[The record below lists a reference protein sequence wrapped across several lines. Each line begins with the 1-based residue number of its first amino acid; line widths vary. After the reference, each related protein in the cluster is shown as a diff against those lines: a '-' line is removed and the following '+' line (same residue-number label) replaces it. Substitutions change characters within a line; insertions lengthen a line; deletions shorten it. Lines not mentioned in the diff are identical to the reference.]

1 MLAPRTA
8 QAVGDAD
15 LDLGLTDVAVV
26 LTPNPRVSIDTASSV
41 AYPGDEIV
49 FEASFLYDQ
58 ATLAVSADLTAENIG
73 DVAGTIA
80 YVSVVWEK
88 RETGQSTWTEFA
100 GASLTSPDWAP
111 VEPMAPYLD
120 PLSFTGLGE
129 AATGV
134 EYPALP
140 VSIIGTELEPEAIA
154 AWRLSATVPIPS
166 QSTLLDLFDDAEIDG
181 IRQVV
186 HLEIDPRDE
195 QLGQAFSEST
205 DITAAIQST
214 SPDLEH
220 GEITVRLPDDTEV
233 VFDEGD
239 VAALATIEL
248 GDEPI
253 NEEAPFEV
261 DDWNEK
267 GNLETDAE
275 YLHRLRAIEP
285 LAGSVTFVAD
295 TYAGTTEAVE
305 FGEGSHLDPHLGR
318 SRGGLRVD
326 AGRRRIWD
334 IAVSDEQRNR
344 TSQLDCGRRRPG
356 RRGRLGRVATND
368 DRRWDDRR
376 DGPFVRHSH

>member
-1 MLAPRTA
+1 MWPSCLRRIRASRSTPR
-8 QAVGDAD
+8 
-15 LDLGLTDVAVV
+15 
-26 LTPNPRVSIDTASSV
+26 SSV

-100 GASLTSPDWAP
+100 GASLDQP
-111 VEPMAPYLD
+111 
-120 PLSFTGLGE
+120 GLGARSAHGPVSGSALVHRTGRSLDGTGD

-195 QLGQAFSEST
+195 QLGQAFSE
-205 DITAAIQST
+205 
-214 SPDLEH
+214 
-220 GEITVRLPDDTEV
+220 
-233 VFDEGD
+233 
-239 VAALATIEL
+239 
-248 GDEPI
+248 
-253 NEEAPFEV
+253 
-261 DDWNEK
+261 
-267 GNLETDAE
+267 
-275 YLHRLRAIEP
+275 
-285 LAGSVTFVAD
+285 
-295 TYAGTTEAVE
+295 
-305 FGEGSHLDPHLGR
+305 LD
-318 SRGGLRVD
+318 
-326 AGRRRIWD
+326 
-334 IAVSDEQRNR
+334 
-344 TSQLDCGRRRPG
+344 
-356 RRGRLGRVATND
+356 
-368 DRRWDDRR
+368 
-376 DGPFVRHSH
+376 